1 MSFNYFSR
9 MYQRCENDKKMVMV
23 FYLTLSEADSEPSI
37 QYFVCKIEK
46 FRHLYN
52 FIKQIK
58 EIMQRILEKE
68 NKSNDLADKVSE
80 GCLIIF
86 GVIGKIT
93 DKDHLLFP
101 KGNAGFLPKKT
112 Y

>member
-1 MSFNYFSR
+1 
-9 MYQRCENDKKMVMV
+9 MV

-37 QYFVCKIEK
+37 QYFVCNIKK

-58 EIMQRILEKE
+58 EIKQRILEKE
-68 NKSNDLADKVSE
+68 NKSNDLAGGVV
-80 GCLIIF
+80 IF

-101 KGNAGFLPKKT
+101 KGNAGFLLKKT